1 MAKAQSFS
9 QNEEAFIIIIILKI
23 TIFFSFLNFF
33 PLPHCTFFLSSQ
45 KLSIFGCFSLY
56 SSSSSSSSVSVF
68 PMTIFFIAT
77 TVLSA
82 SSDEQAKL
90 YFNFHLFS
98 LPDLFAFFLL
108 PLFLSSKTE
117 INGGRSTKEK
127 HKIIQIFYQ
136 QGNRLILD
144 EQKDKKVSISE

>member
-98 LPDLFAFFLL
+98 LP
-108 PLFLSSKTE
+108 E